1 MDTIK
6 QLQDDDIIR
15 VCRTRRGEADAF
27 IERSAMRDSRG
38 WNRALPRQG
47 LHPTG
52 RVPFDF
58 GPELTDGCYNL
69 AYSMLWACC
78 PLDAGYWHRWF
89 AQMVLEPETG
99 DRWEI
104 TAGEVRELIEDAE
117 RFYGRRSRPARMR
130 PAAMTSCTVGGGTLT
145 SDEV

>member
-1 MDTIK
+1 M
-6 QLQDDDIIR
+6 LHDDDVIC
-15 VCRTRRGEADAF
+15 VQRRGCGVGVYLRKHDGGVGF
-27 IERSAMRDSRG
+27 VR
-38 WNRALPRQG
+38 RQG
-47 LHPTG
+47 LAAPG
-52 RVPFDF
+52 EVVPFDF

-117 RFYGRRSRPARMR
+117 RFYGRSSRPARMR